1 MKGTT
6 LLVLMFVAVSCG
18 RTSASD
24 GEGTPDAAMICGGL
38 GEQCCNGNGCDNG
51 LTCTPNPGPQAP
63 SGSGGTCVAQAGPDA
78 QLDSGND
85 GANPDRMG
93 VDDAGVPRRA
103 PVPLSQDSDGTT
115 GDSDGTD
122 DAGVTR
128 RGPVPLSQNSGAGKA
143 SPDAG

>member
-1 MKGTT
+1 MRGRT

-18 RTSASD
+18 GASASD
-24 GEGTPDAAMICGGL
+24 GEGTPDATMICGAP

-63 SGSGGTCVAQAGPDA
+63 SGSGAVCVARAGPDA

-85 GANPDRMG
+85 GANPDGTG
-93 VDDAGVPRRA
+93 VDDAGVTRRA

-115 GDSDGTD
+115 GID

-128 RGPVPLSQNSGAGKA
+128 RAPVPLFRDSGTDRA
-143 SPDAG
+143 SPDAD